1 MRLEHIRIDNFRGLS
16 QVNMPFSRFGCLIG
30 ENNAGKS
37 SVFQALNMFL
47 RSGSATPTD
56 FLTSALPVR
65 IQLTFAG
72 INEADLL
79 RLEEGH
85 RARIEP
91 AIHDGR
97 LALARIY
104 TGPGKGVVRLVKKV
118 PKDLRYQRPTL
129 DEILKPKI
137 TDEELAERV
146 RLTYPEI
153 HATLLRRPEDR
164 SASRAGQRA
173 AALSSAVRRA

>member
-1 MRLEHIRIDNFRGLS
+1 
-16 QVNMPFSRFGCLIG
+16 MPFSRFGCLIG

-56 FLTSALPVR
+56 FLNPARPVR

-104 TGPGKGVVRLVKKV
+104 AGPGKGVVRLVKKV

-129 DEILKPKI
+129 DE
-137 TDEELAERV
+137 V
-146 RLTYPEI
+146 
-153 HATLLRRPEDR
+153 LRPRSPMR
-164 SASRAGQRA
+164 SSQSASGSPIRTFMRPCPGRSPARQSGAPGTRSSQ
-173 AALSSAVRRA
+173 LSPMKTSPWAMSRCRQDWTSR